1 MDAPHRLLK
10 AKKAF
15 GQNFL
20 VNEGAIRAIVTVALE
35 VPAERLLEVGPGPG
49 VLTERLLTDGRPL
62 WAVDLDPEAISLLRS
77 RHPQPHFH
85 LLLGDAVKLPL
96 PEGPAWSIVG
106 NLPYNAATPILTRF
120 LTEPIPWSR
129 MVLMFQKEVGL
140 KLMGRPGTKEYGPLS
155 VLSQLCAKLT
165 RLAVLG
171 PGSFRPSPKVDSVV
185 LQFDPRPDA
194 PDLETRGRLLKL
206 LHRAFTHRRKTL
218 SNTLGGEAVT
228 LAGLDPSL
236 RPEALTP
243 IEWLELVRHWTHGL

>member
-20 VNEGAIRAIVTVALE
+20 VNEGAIRAIVTAALE
-35 VPAERLLEVGPGPG
+35 APAERLLEVGPGPG
-49 VLTERLLTDGRPL
+49 VLTERLLADGRPL
-62 WAVDLDPEAISLLRS
+62 WAVDLDPEAIQLLQA
-77 RHPQPHFH
+77 RHPEPHFH
-85 LLLGDAVKLPL
+85 LLHGDAVTLPL

-120 LTEPIPWSR
+120 LTEPVPWSR
-129 MVLMFQKEVGL
+129 MVLMFQKEVGQ

-155 VLSQLCAKLT
+155 VLSQLCARLT

-194 PDLETRGRLLKL
+194 PDLEARRRLLAL
-206 LHRAFTHRRKTL
+206 LHRGFAHRRKTL
-218 SNTLGGEAVT
+218 SNTLGAEGVSA
-228 LAGLDPSL
+228 AGLDPSL
-236 RPEALTP
+236 RPEALAP
-243 IEWLELVRHWTHGL
+243 EQWLHLMRHWPHGL